1 MDNWRWLKPRESLF
15 LHGLK
20 SRGFQASR
28 TFLVTL
34 PPLLVAKMNAVAA
47 KRGVKRND
55 LFIEIFQK
63 YLDDEEHQEKLLLQP
78 ARRAGC
84 NG

>member
-1 MDNWRWLKPRESLF
+1 MPNPNIKPIPENLTRAGMGRPRKDYE
-15 LHGLK
+15 
-20 SRGFQASR
+20 RIQ
-28 TFLVTL
+28 VTL

-47 KRGVKRND
+47 ERGVKRND

-63 YLDDEEHQEKLLLQP
+63 YLDKEHQEKLPLQP
-78 ARRAGC
+78 SRREGC